1 MTMRTLA
8 TAVFSLGV
16 STSLLAQTTAP
27 AVCETGE
34 AALRELRTFGE
45 LILRLTRDQTK
56 DAAEARYQ
64 IAIKGLAKGWSS
76 EAEKHFIERFLSS
89 EQYLSLQ
96 REREPHRVAIVRAQA
111 LWRGG
116 IDSTAPQKVCE
127 STRNARRAVEA
138 SYEINQREQELL
150 ARMLGSE

>member
-8 TAVFSLGV
+8 KAVFSLAF
-16 STSLLAQTTAP
+16 STSICAQTTSP

-34 AALRELRTFGE
+34 AALKELRTFGE

-56 DAAEARYQ
+56 EAAEAKYQ
-64 IAIKGLAKGWSS
+64 IGVKGLAKGWTS
-76 EAEKHFIERFLSS
+76 EGERNFIEKFLSS
-89 EQYLSLQ
+89 EQYLNLQ
-96 REREPHRVAIVRAQA
+96 REREPHRAAMVRAQA

-116 IDSTAPQKVCE
+116 IASTPPQEVCE
-127 STRNARRAVEA
+127 STRSARRAVEA
-138 SYEINQREQELL
+138 SYEISQREQELL